1 MSHGAAAAPAI
12 SVIVPVYDVAAQ
24 VGAAIASLRA
34 QTFPDFEAIIVDDGS
49 TDGSGAI
56 AARAFAGDPRFTL
69 LVQENR
75 GLSGARN
82 AGLERARGTFV
93 AFLDSDDR
101 FDARFL
107 EGLHDALRADGGDWA
122 ACAIRL
128 CYPDGMETAHAAI
141 HGAPEP
147 RGVTRRIGLQ
157 DAREVASHFPSAW
170 NKLYRRAF
178 IGDLRFDEGTWYED
192 HTFFWQL
199 AARGGH
205 LLYLPQP
212 LYLHSR
218 DRPGQITTADDPR
231 VFEQFDVLERVAGMI
246 LHSDMQHRHE
256 GLARLATRLLHERA
270 LVVREPA
277 RRAAF
282 LEAAR
287 GFLSRHALPF
297 SAEWDREISRGLGLV
312 LQGARP
318 LSVVLLA
325 EPGTQGAM
333 RATLDAMEAQSL
345 PDFEVLLAGEAPGLA
360 PLLANGA
367 PLHVLGPSPRLGSA
381 LTAAARAATGRYVV
395 FLRPGDLPA
404 PSAFMVWVSGMERAS
419 AAQACD
425 LLGVSG
431 FESGTWRGGHFQ
443 PGLHDRRAF
452 GQAAEAVPPAGAA
465 LPLEPHGALSLHG
478 EPGALVF
485 SRGFLQREAVPLAAV
500 LDAAPA
506 ALCGAAL
513 ALMAGLHTQRIVWFP
528 FPAIALPPR
537 ALPAPHR
544 LGGAVRDLRD
554 ALASA
559 APMPAA
565 TLPAGWERVLHAR
578 LAQRHAQA
586 ARGRLRRLWR
596 GAQAAALMRAA
607 GAVPRADMADQDLAP
622 WLRRL
627 LGLPV
632 R

>member
-1 MSHGAAAAPAI
+1 MNPGASDAPAI
-12 SVIVPVYDVAAQ
+12 SVIVPVYNVAAE

-34 QTFPDFEAIIVDDGS
+34 QTFTDFEAIIVDDGS

-56 AARAFAGDPRFTL
+56 AAQAFAGDPRFTL

-82 AGLERARGTFV
+82 TGLERARGTFV

-101 FDARFL
+101 FDAGFL
-107 EGLHDALRADGGDWA
+107 DVMHAALRADGGDWA

-128 CYPDGMETAHAAI
+128 CYPDGTETAHAAI

-147 RGVTRRIGLQ
+147 EGVARRIGLQ
-157 DAREVASHFPSAW
+157 DARVVASHFPSAW

-205 LLYLPQP
+205 MLYLPQP

-218 DRPGQITTADDPR
+218 DRPGQITGADDPR
-231 VFEQFDVLERVAGMI
+231 VFEQFGVLERVAGLI
-246 LHSDMQHRHE
+246 LQSGMQHRRE

-270 LVVREPA
+270 LVVHEPV

-287 GFLSRHALPF
+287 DFLARHALPF
-297 SAEWDREISRGLGLV
+297 SAEWDNEISRGLGLV
-312 LQGARP
+312 LQGERP

-325 EPGTQGAM
+325 EPGTPAAM
-333 RATLDAMEAQSL
+333 RATLDALAAQSL
-345 PDFEVLLAGEAPGLA
+345 PDFEVLLAGDAPGLA
-360 PLLANGA
+360 PHLANGA
-367 PLHVLGPSPRLGSA
+367 PLQALGAAPRLASA
-381 LTAAARAATGRYVV
+381 LPAAAEAATGRYVV

-404 PSAFMVWVSGMERAS
+404 PSAFLVWVSGMERARS
-419 AAQACD
+419 AQAHD

-431 FESGTWRGGHFQ
+431 FESGTWEHGHFQ

-452 GQAAEAVPPAGAA
+452 GQAAEAVPPGGEA
-465 LPLEPHGALSLHG
+465 LPLDPQGALRLHG
-478 EPGALVF
+478 EPGALIF
-485 SRGFLQREAVPLAAV
+485 SRGFLQREAASLAAL
-500 LDAAPA
+500 LDAAPV
-506 ALCGAAL
+506 ALGGPAL
-513 ALMAGLHTQRIVWFP
+513 ALLGGLQAQRLVWFP
-528 FPAIALPPR
+528 FPAVALPPR
-537 ALPAPHR
+537 ALPAPHG
-544 LGGAVRDLRD
+544 LAGAVRDLRD
-554 ALASA
+554 ALARVAPAQA
-559 APMPAA
+559 AA
-565 TLPAGWERVLHAR
+565 LPAGWEKVLHAR

-596 GAQAAALMRAA
+596 GALAAALMRAA
-607 GAVPRADMADQDLAP
+607 GQVPPADLADQDLAP

-627 LGLPV
+627 LGLPA